1 MRNKMPDSTSQRDI
15 FIIAE
20 AGVNHN
26 GSLDRAREMVRVAKK
41 IGADA
46 IKFQTFSAEALV
58 AKGAPKADYQK
69 QATGIAESQLDM
81 LRRLELDE
89 AGTRELLALCKEAG
103 IQFISSPFDLASIDL
118 LARLDVPILKIPS
131 GELVNVPY
139 LRRVGALG
147 CRIILSTGMSELDE
161 IERSLEVLQ
170 DAGLTRDRLTLLHC
184 TTEYPAPYDEVN
196 LRAMR
201 SMGERFRVEVGYSDH
216 TLGIEIPVAAAALG
230 ARVIEKHFTLDRS
243 LPGPDHQASLE
254 PDAFA
259 SMVDAIRNVEAGLGD
274 GRKRRTPSEERNRL
288 VARKSVVAAREIRRG
303 EVFTE
308 DNLTAKRPGTGLSP
322 LRWDD
327 VVGQRAKRSFK
338 PDEMIE
344 L

>member
-1 MRNKMPDSTSQRDI
+1 MPDSTWQRDV

-26 GSLDRAREMVRVAKK
+26 GSLERAREMVRVAKN

-46 IKFQTFSAEALV
+46 VKFQTFSADALV
-58 AKGAPKADYQK
+58 ARGAPKADYQK
-69 QATGIAESQLDM
+69 QATGVSESQLDM

-89 AGTRELLALCKEAG
+89 AETRELLELCDENG
-103 IQFISSPFDLASIDL
+103 IQFISSPFDLASVDL
-118 LARLDVPILKIPS
+118 LARLNVRILKIPS
-131 GELVNVPY
+131 GELINVPY
-139 LRRVGALG
+139 LRRVGAVD

-170 DAGLTRDRLTLLHC
+170 DAGSSTERITLLHC
-184 TTEYPAPYDEVN
+184 TTEYPAPYGEVN

-201 SMGERFRVEVGYSDH
+201 SMGERFGVEVGYSDH
-216 TLGIEIPVAAAALG
+216 TLGIEIPVAAVALG

-259 SMVDAIRNVEAGLGD
+259 AMVDAIRNVEAGLGD
-274 GRKRRTPSEERNRL
+274 GHKRRTPSEERNRL
-288 VARKSVVAAREIRRG
+288 VARKSVVAARDIRCG

-308 DNLTAKRPGTGLSP
+308 HNLTAKRPGTGISP
-322 LRWDD
+322 LLWDD
-327 VVGQRAKRSFK
+327 VVGQRAKRNFE